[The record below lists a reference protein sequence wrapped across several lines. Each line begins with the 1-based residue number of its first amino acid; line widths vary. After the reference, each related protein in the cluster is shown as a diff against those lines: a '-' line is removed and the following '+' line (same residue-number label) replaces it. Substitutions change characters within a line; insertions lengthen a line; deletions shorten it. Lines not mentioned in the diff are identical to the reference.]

1 MAKQQRINVICP
13 SCQTR
18 LVVDPKTGL
27 VIHSEHKKP
36 EYSFDEALA
45 RERAKKEQS
54 DEMFSKAFE
63 EEKRRKAKLEEKFK
77 TALDSK
83 DELDE
88 PSIRPWEL
96 D

>member
-1 MAKQQRINVICP
+1 M
-13 SCQTR
+13 
-18 LVVDPKTGL
+18 VVDTKSGL

-36 EYSFDEALA
+36 DYSFDEALE
-45 RERAKKEQS
+45 REKSKRDRT
-54 DEMFSKAFE
+54 DELFSKVVE
-63 EEKRRKAKLEEKFK
+63 DEKKRRASLEDKFK
-77 TALDSK
+77 AALESK